1 MRLINYFE
9 MQCDWDDL
17 YGEGGCGTEGS
28 FQKGSLN
35 TTEIHSSYA
44 NTVILHKMRS
54 QDSQPTLPDLP
65 AFSSRALDFD
75 EHPSPPSPLEQQ
87 LSQLLLRFAPLHQRL
102 IAHAEFESNLHERR
116 RGFKILAIDR
126 ELLTADYAN
135 KTEIA
140 GDIVGL
146 VEGVEGGEELTEILD
161 TKFQ

>member
-1 MRLINYFE
+1 M
-9 MQCDWDDL
+9 

-28 FQKGSLN
+28 FQKGSLLN
-35 TTEIHSSYA
+35 TTEIHSSYG

-75 EHPSPPSPLEQQ
+75 DHPSPLDQQ
-87 LSQLLLRFAPLHQRL
+87 LAALLLRFAPLHQRL
-102 IAHAEFESNLHERR
+102 IAHAEIESNLHERR
-116 RGFKILAIDR
+116 RGFKLLPLDR
-126 ELLTADYAN
+126 SLLTPDYAN

-146 VEGVEGGEELTEILD
+146 VEAMEAGEELTEILD